1 MERRRRKKED
11 SINLMTILLWTA
23 AIALIVIGVAGT
35 VVPVLPGPILA
46 FAGIALAAWIDDF
59 ARIPVWLLGV
69 IALLTVLAWAVDYI
83 AAAMGVKRTGASRL
97 AIIGAAIGTVAGI
110 VSGLWGLLFMPLV
123 GAAIGEYIVQ
133 RDLRRAGKVGIA
145 ASVGLLVG
153 TVAKLAI
160 VLTIVGIFALALVF

>member
-1 MERRRRKKED
+1 
-11 SINLMTILLWTA
+11 
-23 AIALIVIGVAGT
+23 VIGVAGT